1 MLKFIYNRKKEKK
14 MRDTTREIFDKYQV
28 RKTKAQKQAFRDY
41 LISYAKSQGYE
52 ARTES
57 AGKSAQNVVVGDPK
71 SAEVVYTA
79 HYDTCAIM
87 PFPNF
92 ITPKCIP
99 IYLLYQIVLSLI
111 IYIIPLS
118 VIIGSRHVLNATGSS
133 IYFLATF
140 FSGYVLLI
148 LFTMLLL
155 KGPANKHTANDNTSG
170 VTLLIDVMTDMPDEL
185 RAKAAYI
192 FFDLEEMGT
201 LGSKGYAMR
210 HKTLAKQITVVNFDC
225 VSDGKNILF
234 VVKKKA
240 TDFADKLA
248 AAFKSNETYT
258 VDITTKG
265 AFYPSDQRNFERG
278 IGVSALNKTEGG
290 LLYMNKIHTKRDTV
304 YDEANIEFLKDG
316 AIELVSILSKSNSQS
331 VG

>member
-1 MLKFIYNRKKEKK
+1 

-28 RKTKAQKQAFRDY
+28 RKTKAQKQKFRDY
-41 LISYAKSQGYE
+41 VLSYAKSQGYA
-52 ARTES
+52 ARVEKG
-57 AGKSAQNVVVGDPK
+57 GKKADNIIVGDPK

-79 HYDTCAIM
+79 HYDTCAVM
-87 PFPNF
+87 PFANF

-99 IYLLYQIVLSLI
+99 IYLLYQLVLSLI

-118 VIIGSRHVLNATGSS
+118 VIIGSRHVLNATGSDL
-133 IYFLATF
+133 YFLATF

-148 LFTMLLL
+148 LVTTLLL

-170 VTLLIDVMTDMPDEL
+170 VTLLIDIMTDMPDEL
-185 RAKAAYI
+185 RSKVAYI

-234 VVKKKA
+234 AVKKKA
-240 TDFADKLA
+240 ADFTDKLTM
-248 AAFKSNETYT
+248 AFKSNETYT
-258 VDITTKG
+258 VDIATKG

-278 IGVSALNKTEGG
+278 IGVSALNKTKNG

-304 YDEANIEFLKDG
+304 YDEDNIEFLKEG
-316 AIELVSILSKSNSQS
+316 AIELVKK
-331 VG
+331 